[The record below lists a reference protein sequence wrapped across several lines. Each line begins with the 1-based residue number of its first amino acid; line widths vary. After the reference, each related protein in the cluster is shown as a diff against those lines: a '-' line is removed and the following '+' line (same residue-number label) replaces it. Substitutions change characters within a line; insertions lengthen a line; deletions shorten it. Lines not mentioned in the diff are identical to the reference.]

1 MLRQGLKIFLK
12 TLSTSPDVQ
21 NALQK
26 IDENKFHKRL
36 RNEIIMLPIPKTKFN
51 ARKVPTGMNPSDFEN
66 EIIEKQTHVLQCAI
80 SRVSFFKLKLLFFA
94 NFEANYLKGLMRPY
108 LRLLRQV

>member
-26 IDENKFHKRL
+26 IDENEFHKRL

-51 ARKVPTGMNPSDFEN
+51 ARKVPTGMNPTDFEN

-80 SRVSFFKLKLLFFA
+80 SRVSFFLIKVAFFREFRGKLS
-94 NFEANYLKGLMRPY
+94 
-108 LRLLRQV
+108 

>member
-12 TLSTSPDVQ
+12 SLPTSADVQ

-26 IDENKFHKRL
+26 IDENEFHKRL

-80 SRVSFFKLKLLFFA
+80 SRVSFF
-94 NFEANYLKGLMRPY
+94 
-108 LRLLRQV
+108 